1 VGVARSLEVTG
12 TVIVVGVTDKGVRF
26 DPLTETSDPV
36 AKPVPVRVSVK
47 PVLPEG
53 AVLGLRLVS
62 VSGTL
67 VILKLAKTRVSSFAV
82 SESGFVVPVR
92 SNVQPAKVQ
101 PVDGEAVYCKSC
113 PVG

>member
-62 VSGTL
+62 V
-67 VILKLAKTRVSSFAV
+67 A
-82 SESGFVVPVR
+82 EHW
-92 SNVQPAKVQ
+92 
-101 PVDGEAVYCKSC
+101 
-113 PVG
+113 